1 MRPMIVTIDGSAGS
15 GKSTAARR
23 LAERLHVAHL
33 DTGAMYRA
41 VALRVFEQNIPTNQ
55 PEAMLAAAKA
65 MNLGIQCTASG
76 TRAIIDG
83 RDVTDKL
90 RSLEVTRAA
99 SAVARVQSIRELLID
114 QQRVVGESLGS
125 FVTEGR
131 DQGSVVFPDADVKFI
146 IDAEVEVRARRR
158 MAELHAERHG
168 ASFEQVLADV
178 SRRDAMDAIQ
188 WQPLLDSG
196 SATRIDTTD
205 MTLEEVVAR
214 LESLVRESVGQGS
227 RH

>member
-1 MRPMIVTIDGSAGS
+1 MIVTIDGSAGS

>member
-1 MRPMIVTIDGSAGS
+1 MIVTIDGSAGS

-41 VALRVFEQNIPTNQ
+41 VALRVFEQNVPTTQ
-55 PEAMLAAAKA
+55 PDAMLAAAKA
-65 MNLGIQCTASG
+65 MNLELLCTASG

-99 SAVARVQSIRELLID
+99 SAVARVQSIRELLIE

-158 MAELHAERHG
+158 MAELHAERHA

-178 SRRDAMDAIQ
+178 SRRDSMDAIQ

-205 MTLEEVVAR
+205 MTLEEVVDR